1 MIMKQILSLALVLAA
16 GLVLAQ
22 NELPKIDIKDM
33 QGNVINTGS
42 FQNDGKPILID
53 FWATWCKPCINS
65 LNTMKDDYIDLQ
77 DETGIKI
84 IAISIDD
91 VRNAMRVPPF
101 VAGQNWEYEVYIDE
115 NSDFR
120 RAMNVNNIPHT
131 FLIDGNGKVVWQHT
145 GYNPGD
151 EVELYEVIR
160 KLARGE
166 AIN

>member
-1 MIMKQILSLALVLAA
+1 MIMKKILALALIFAA
-16 GLVLAQ
+16 GLAQAQ

-131 FLIDGNGKVVWQHT
+131 FLLDGNGKVVWQHT

-160 KLARGE
+160 KLSRGE

>member
-1 MIMKQILSLALVLAA
+1 MKKMLSVAA
-16 GLVLAQ
+16 MLLTLWVMGQ
-22 NELPKIDIKDM
+22 NDLPKIDLKDL
-33 QGNVINTGS
+33 QGNVVNSGTFS
-42 FQNDGKPILID
+42 NDGKPILID

-65 LNTMKDDYIDLQ
+65 LNTMKDEYIDLRE
-77 DETGIKI
+77 ETGIKI

-101 VAGQNWEYEVYIDE
+101 VSGQNWEYEVYIDE

-131 FLIDGNGKVVWQHT
+131 FLIDGTGKIIWQHT

-151 EVELYEVIR
+151 EVEVYEVIR
-160 KLARGE
+160 KACKGE
-166 AIN
+166 ALH

>member
-1 MIMKQILSLALVLAA
+1 MLSVAA
-16 GLVLAQ
+16 MLLTLWVMGQ
-22 NELPKIDIKDM
+22 NDLPKIDLKDL
-33 QGNVINTGS
+33 QGNVVNSGTFS
-42 FQNDGKPILID
+42 NDGKPILID

-65 LNTMKDDYIDLQ
+65 LNTMKDEYIDLRE
-77 DETGIKI
+77 ETGIKI

-101 VAGQNWEYEVYIDE
+101 VSGQNWEYEVYIDE

-131 FLIDGNGKVVWQHT
+131 FLIDGTGKIIWQHT

-151 EVELYEVIR
+151 EVEVYEVIR
-160 KLARGE
+160 KACKGE
-166 AIN
+166 ALH

>member
-1 MIMKQILSLALVLAA
+1 MMKKMLSVAA
-16 GLVLAQ
+16 MLLTLWVMGQ
-22 NELPKIDIKDM
+22 NDLPKIDLKDL
-33 QGNVINTGS
+33 QGNVVNSGTFS
-42 FQNDGKPILID
+42 NDGKPILID

-65 LNTMKDDYIDLQ
+65 LNTMKDEYIDLRE
-77 DETGIKI
+77 ETGIKI

-101 VAGQNWEYEVYIDE
+101 VSGQNWEYEVYIDE

-131 FLIDGNGKVVWQHT
+131 FLIDGTGKIIWQHT

-151 EVELYEVIR
+151 EVEMYDVIR
-160 KLARGE
+160 KACKGE
-166 AIN
+166 ALH

>member
-1 MIMKQILSLALVLAA
+1 MMKKMLSMAA
-16 GLVLAQ
+16 MLLTLWVMGQ
-22 NELPKIDIKDM
+22 NDLPKIDLKDL
-33 QGNVINTGS
+33 QGNVVNSGTFS
-42 FQNDGKPILID
+42 NDGKPILID

-65 LNTMKDDYIDLQ
+65 LNTMKDEYIDLRE
-77 DETGIKI
+77 ETGIKI

-101 VAGQNWEYEVYIDE
+101 VSGQNWEYEVYIDE

-131 FLIDGNGKVVWQHT
+131 FLIDGTGKIIWQHT

-151 EVELYEVIR
+151 EVEMYDVIR
-160 KLARGE
+160 KACKGE
-166 AIN
+166 ALH